1 MIINAFLSMAGAAFW
16 FLVFAVAC
24 GAATFIESA
33 YDTPTAWAMVY
44 GTAWFGVI
52 QLILGLNLIYNL
64 KEYRFFTLKKLPI
77 CAFHLG
83 FLFILVGAGITRY
96 LGVEGL
102 MHIRNGASVSEFGT
116 AQSFVQL
123 RAISDG
129 MSYLKAR
136 PIYVSKLS
144 GNDFKIDLDVNGKKA
159 SLKYEKF
166 VPNAIYEW
174 QENNATNAMPLLEIM
189 FSNDKNARKIALS
202 SGDKIDLGGIEFSFD
217 KDQNQSKKQNYI
229 NISLEN
235 GKFYLSS
242 DQNLSYMKMADMSN
256 GTLENNAK
264 YELNDT
270 RLFTLRRADESLNFA
285 FSKMLKGA
293 KQELVSASHGQI
305 GQNAFLSTL
314 SFNDK
319 SKQVA
324 IFENAMPSMASIDGV
339 NFELSLN
346 PIKIELPFSIKLD
359 KFELLRY
366 AGSNSPMSYSSFVK
380 IQDEKTG
387 DYDYHIYMNH
397 VLDHGGYRFFQS
409 SYDQD
414 EQGTILSVNR
424 DPGKW
429 PTYLGYALLGIGF
442 FFNILN
448 PHSRFSKLSKSIRE
462 QNQNPKQNKNEIS
475 KSPKSAPKIL
485 ALFAL
490 IVAIFSP
497 NTLKASDVAINSQH
511 AKIASTLIIQSFD
524 GRMKPF
530 DTLSYELLNKLYRS
544 TSIDGMSANE
554 AILSMTLLPSKWRAT
569 PIIKI
574 SDDEIKR
581 LLNIPQSQ
589 NYASFNDFFSLS
601 NKGSDYKLLALSQ
614 EANRKP
620 LSARTRLDKEIIKID
635 EKINILYMIF
645 AGEFL
650 RIIPAQND
658 PSNTWH
664 SPTSA
669 LSTLSGDEQKQILIL
684 LQDYFS
690 KATQAIS
697 DNNWQE
703 ANQAL
708 ENLKAYQVKYG
719 ANIMPNQ
726 AHIKAE
732 LLFNELQIFSKLTG
746 VYLLAGLALL
756 AVVFIR
762 LASKWRLNI
771 IFKIVYG
778 INILAFILH
787 TAGLA
792 LRWYISGHAPWSD
805 AYESLVY
812 IAWALALSGILFSRR
827 SAISLALSTILA
839 GCVLFVAHLSWI
851 DPQIT
856 NLMPVLRS
864 YWLTIHVSVITAS
877 YGFLGLC
884 SLLGI
889 FTLLLFSLQN
899 RYKENIQFSQNILE
913 ATRINE
919 MAMILGLGLLT
930 VGNFLGGVWANESW
944 GRYWGWDSKET
955 WALISILVYAA
966 VLHMRFIK
974 ALNSQYAFAVA
985 SMFAYWSIIFTYFG
999 VNFYLSGLHSYAAG
1013 DVVQIPTFVYIS
1025 VIAMIALALLALR
1038 GKVYSKKL

>member
-77 CAFHLG
+77 CVFHLG

-202 SGDKIDLGGIEFSFD
+202 SGDKIDLGGIEFSFN

-293 KQELVSASHGQI
+293 KQELVSASHGQM

-387 DYDYHIYMNH
+387 DYD
-397 VLDHGGYRFFQS
+397 
-409 SYDQD
+409 
-414 EQGTILSVNR
+414 
-424 DPGKW
+424 
-429 PTYLGYALLGIGF
+429 
-442 FFNILN
+442 
-448 PHSRFSKLSKSIRE
+448 
-462 QNQNPKQNKNEIS
+462 
-475 KSPKSAPKIL
+475 
-485 ALFAL
+485 
-490 IVAIFSP
+490 
-497 NTLKASDVAINSQH
+497 
-511 AKIASTLIIQSFD
+511 
-524 GRMKPF
+524 
-530 DTLSYELLNKLYRS
+530 
-544 TSIDGMSANE
+544 
-554 AILSMTLLPSKWRAT
+554 
-569 PIIKI
+569 
-574 SDDEIKR
+574 
-581 LLNIPQSQ
+581 
-589 NYASFNDFFSLS
+589 
-601 NKGSDYKLLALSQ
+601 
-614 EANRKP
+614 
-620 LSARTRLDKEIIKID
+620 
-635 EKINILYMIF
+635 
-645 AGEFL
+645 
-650 RIIPAQND
+650 
-658 PSNTWH
+658 
-664 SPTSA
+664 
-669 LSTLSGDEQKQILIL
+669 
-684 LQDYFS
+684 
-690 KATQAIS
+690 
-697 DNNWQE
+697 
-703 ANQAL
+703 
-708 ENLKAYQVKYG
+708 
-719 ANIMPNQ
+719 
-726 AHIKAE
+726 
-732 LLFNELQIFSKLTG
+732 
-746 VYLLAGLALL
+746 
-756 AVVFIR
+756 
-762 LASKWRLNI
+762 
-771 IFKIVYG
+771 
-778 INILAFILH
+778 
-787 TAGLA
+787 
-792 LRWYISGHAPWSD
+792 
-805 AYESLVY
+805 
-812 IAWALALSGILFSRR
+812 
-827 SAISLALSTILA
+827 
-839 GCVLFVAHLSWI
+839 
-851 DPQIT
+851 
-856 NLMPVLRS
+856 
-864 YWLTIHVSVITAS
+864 
-877 YGFLGLC
+877 
-884 SLLGI
+884 
-889 FTLLLFSLQN
+889 
-899 RYKENIQFSQNILE
+899 
-913 ATRINE
+913 
-919 MAMILGLGLLT
+919 
-930 VGNFLGGVWANESW
+930 
-944 GRYWGWDSKET
+944 
-955 WALISILVYAA
+955 
-966 VLHMRFIK
+966 
-974 ALNSQYAFAVA
+974 
-985 SMFAYWSIIFTYFG
+985 
-999 VNFYLSGLHSYAAG
+999 
-1013 DVVQIPTFVYIS
+1013 
-1025 VIAMIALALLALR
+1025 
-1038 GKVYSKKL
+1038 